1 MGTRSAV
8 RPALAAAALLSLS
21 LSAVWGANNV
31 RIVVDGQTVTL
42 PQTGDTVRQ
51 ALSDAG
57 VHLGQDDVSQPA
69 PDQALPSGG
78 VIRVSR
84 VQFVEGTQDVS
95 VPYRTIVRS
104 GSRGNN
110 PYHPTV
116 TNEGRNG
123 LKRVTYRA
131 RMVDGKEVERV
142 TVGEQ
147 VVREAVP
154 QIVTSRKPQVLGS
167 RGAYAGA
174 KTLTV
179 LATAYDPGPGSC
191 GKYADG
197 HTCNGKRAGYGIIAV
212 DPKMVPLGAK
222 LFVPGYGYGIAAD
235 VGGAIK
241 GYHVDL
247 GFNSAAGARKWG
259 KKRVTLRIVD

>member
-1 MGTRSAV
+1 MGTRSSAA
-8 RPALAAAALLSLS
+8 PALAAALLLLSF
-21 LSAVWGANNV
+21 SAVWSANNV
-31 RIVVDGQTVTL
+31 RVLVDGRTVSL

-57 VHLGQDDVSQPA
+57 VSLDKDDEVQPA
-69 PDQALPSGG
+69 PDQPLPSGG

-84 VQFVEGTQDVS
+84 VQFTEGTQDVPI
-95 VPYRTIVRS
+95 PYRTVVRS

-131 RMVDGKEVERV
+131 KLVDGKEVERS
-142 TVGEQ
+142 TVSEQ
-147 VVREAVP
+147 VVREAIP
-154 QIVTSRKPQVLGS
+154 QIVTSRQPQALGS
-167 RGAYAGA
+167 RGAYTGA
-174 KTLTV
+174 RTFTV
-179 LATAYDPGPGSC
+179 LATAYDPSPVSC

-197 HTCNGKRAGYGIIAV
+197 KTCNGKRAGYGVIAV

-259 KKRVTLRIVD
+259 KRRVTIRIVE